1 MNSQPKNYNSTEP
14 VRAIPVATVQGRYD
28 DIELNIVEDNISNK
42 MKITYSLSKTVK
54 CLALIDICFSVLYA
68 FYNFWYFLPLLFGY
82 FGYVGASKFKKNYIS
97 IYLCYN
103 ICNILSR
110 FIFTLLFVVSYSNGT
125 IEMKENQFFFSTLFS
140 ILCILL
146 EFWIL
151 KVIHK
156 FRKYLTELTVFELS
170 RLRDLKI
177 EYKVIYY

>member
-1 MNSQPKNYNSTEP
+1 MDSQPKNYNSTEP
-14 VRAIPVATVQGRYD
+14 VRAVPVATVQGRYS
-28 DIELNIVEDNISNK
+28 DINLNVAEDNISNK

-110 FIFTLLFVVSYSNGT
+110 FIFTIMFAYTYSQGSLN
-125 IEMKENQFFFSTLFS
+125 ISENQFSLNIILS
-140 ILCILL
+140 VLCILL
-146 EFWIL
+146 EFWIF

-156 FRKYLTELTVFELS
+156 FRNYLSDLSIFELS
-170 RLRDLKI
+170 RLQDLKI
-177 EYKVIYY
+177 AYQVVYY

>member
-14 VRAIPVATVQGRYD
+14 VRAVPVATVQGRYD
-28 DIELNIVEDNISNK
+28 DIELNIVEDNISDK

-54 CLALIDICFSVLYA
+54 CLALIDICFSVMYA

-82 FGYVGASKFKKNYIS
+82 FGYVGASKFNKNYIS

-110 FIFTLLFVVSYSNGT
+110 FIFTIMFIGAYSQGT
-125 IEMKENQFFFSTLFS
+125 LNIKQNQFTFNILFS
-140 ILCILL
+140 VLCIFL

-156 FRKYLTELTVFELS
+156 FRKYLLDLSIFEIS
-170 RLRDLKI
+170 RLKDLKI
-177 EYKVIYY
+177 EYRFVYY

>member
-14 VRAIPVATVQGRYD
+14 VRAVPVTTVEGRYN
-28 DIELNIVEDNISNK
+28 DIVLNVGEDNISNK

-82 FGYVGASKFKKNYIS
+82 FGYVGASQFKKNYIS

-110 FIFTLLFVVSYSNGT
+110 FIFIIMFAYAYLQGSLN
-125 IEMKENQFFFSTLFS
+125 IKESQFSLNIIFS

-156 FRKYLTELTVFELS
+156 FRNYLSDLSESELN
-170 RLRDLKI
+170 RLQDLKI
-177 EYKVIYY
+177 AYQVVYY